1 MQGASR
7 ESLRNALRRFDE
19 QVGSLPDGAGSGEV
33 SEGLFSV
40 ADLLDREPSLR
51 RALTDPAS
59 DAAARRG
66 LVERLLGGQVSA
78 LPLQQLSELVADRW
92 SRPEDLRDV
101 VEQLGAV
108 AALRAAEGSGQL
120 DDVEDELFRFARLL
134 EREPDLRRALTD
146 PALPSGRK
154 IAVLDSL
161 LGAGTASDTT
171 RRLVTNVVVHPRGRS
186 LEVALEELSALAAQ
200 RRERY
205 VAGSPRPHRSRP
217 TSSTACRPSSGGS
230 TAARCSCRP
239 TSTRPCSAACRC
251 AWATRCSTAPSPASS
266 PPPGATSPADPPAAH
281 RPTPDLTARPD
292 REQEAQMTEL
302 SIRPEDVRSAIAEY
316 VSSYEAETTREDV
329 GVVTEV
335 GDGIARVEGLYST
348 MANELLEFEGGVL
361 GLALNLDTREVGVV
375 ILGDPAG
382 IEEGQAVR
390 RTGDILSVPVGD
402 GFLGRVVDPLG
413 KPIDGKGEIVAEGRR
428 ILELQ
433 APTVVQ
439 RQPVGEP
446 LQTGIKA
453 VDAMTAIGRG
463 QRQLIIGDRQTGK
476 TAVALDAIINQ
487 RENWATGDPKKQV
500 KCIYVAIG
508 QKGSTVA
515 ETVGRLEE
523 AGAMEYTTVV
533 AAPPASRPA
542 SSTSRPTPARAS
554 ASTGCTTASTC

>member
-1 MQGASR
+1 
-7 ESLRNALRRFDE
+7 
-19 QVGSLPDGAGSGEV
+19 
-33 SEGLFSV
+33 
-40 ADLLDREPSLR
+40 
-51 RALTDPAS
+51 
-59 DAAARRG
+59 
-66 LVERLLGGQVSA
+66 
-78 LPLQQLSELVADRW
+78 
-92 SRPEDLRDV
+92 
-101 VEQLGAV
+101 
-108 AALRAAEGSGQL
+108 
-120 DDVEDELFRFARLL
+120 
-134 EREPDLRRALTD
+134 
-146 PALPSGRK
+146 
-154 IAVLDSL
+154 
-161 LGAGTASDTT
+161 
-171 RRLVTNVVVHPRGRS
+171 
-186 LEVALEELSALAAQ
+186 
-200 RRERY
+200 
-205 VAGSPRPHRSRP
+205 
-217 TSSTACRPSSGGS
+217 
-230 TAARCSCRP
+230 
-239 TSTRPCSAACRC
+239 
-251 AWATRCSTAPSPASS
+251 
-266 PPPGATSPADPPAAH
+266 
-281 RPTPDLTARPD
+281 
-292 REQEAQMTEL
+292 MTEL

-316 VSSYEAETTREDV
+316 VTSYEAETTREEV
-329 GVVTEV
+329 GIVTEV

-453 VDAMTAIGRG
+453 VDSMTAIGRG

-533 AAPPASRPA
+533 AAPGQPAGRLQVPRALHRLEHRPA
-542 SSTSRPTPARAS
+542 LDVQRPARADRLRRPVQ
-554 ASTGCTTASTC
+554 AGRRLPRHLAAAAPPAGPRGLPG